1 MQFNSITNGGVLYM
15 KKKKKETIKQFLRL
29 LKWQVSCIID
39 MLFWIIIEEKKQAN
53 LEKLFAQK

>member
-15 KKKKKETIKQFLRL
+15 KKKKETIKQFLRL

-39 MLFWIIIEEKKQAN
+39 MLFWIIIEEKKLAN
-53 LEKLFAQK
+53 LENLFAQK